1 MSDGFIIKR
10 GGGGDKYAAFKALV
24 GDSLTEVTAE
34 MLDGI
39 TVIRINSFSNCKSLL
54 SVTIPN
60 SVRSIGNGAF
70 NSCTSL
76 SSIPIPNSVRSI
88 GNSAFYNC
96 TSLTSVTIPYSVS
109 SINSSLFSSCTS
121 LSSITIPHTVSSI
134 SYSVFS
140 GCTSLT
146 SVTVESS
153 SPPSLG
159 TDVFNNTNQSLVI
172 YVPSGSVE
180 NYKAARGWSTY
191 ASRIQA
197 IPSE

>member
-1 MSDGFIIKR
+1 MDFYNQLLAQTLSGGG

-60 SVRSIGNGAF
+60 SVRSIGN
-70 NSCTSL
+70 
-76 SSIPIPNSVRSI
+76 
-88 GNSAFYNC
+88 SAFYNC

-121 LSSITIPHTVSSI
+121 LSSITIPQTVSSI

-153 SPPSLG
+153 RPPSLG

-191 ASRIQA
+191 ADRIQA
-197 IPSE
+197 IPSGN